1 MEGRNGR
8 LVGRHVLVTGGGTG
22 IGAAIAGRLAA
33 EGARLSLLARNVGRL
48 EEAAREGLDPS
59 ADGAHFTVGC
69 DVRDRDAVEAAVAAA
84 VGACGP
90 LYACVANAGVGGPNG
105 PGDEGGDR
113 WEDLIATNLSG
124 TYHTLQAAR
133 PHLVS
138 GGGARHLV
146 VVSSILA
153 RIGVPGYS
161 GYCASKAGLLG
172 LVRSL
177 AAELAADEVQVNA
190 VCPGWVNTS
199 MATEGLEGMAQAIGT
214 DVEGARKIAMSEVPM
229 GRMSE
234 PADIAGLVAWLISG
248 DARGVTGQALDMN
261 GGAFMS

>member
-1 MEGRNGR
+1 MEGREGA
-8 LVGRHVLVTGGGTG
+8 LAGRHVLVTGGGTG

-33 EGARLSLLARNVGRL
+33 AGARVSLLARDLARL
-48 EEAAREGLDPS
+48 EKVAADLDAS
-59 ADGAHFTVGC
+59 ADGNHFCVSC
-69 DVRDRDAVEAAVAAA
+69 DVVDREAVEAAVAAA
-84 VGACGP
+84 AAACGP
-90 LYACVANAGVGGPNG
+90 LYACVANAGVGGPNS

-113 WEDLIATNLSG
+113 WDELVATNLSG

-133 PHLVS
+133 SVLLPS
-138 GGGARHLV
+138 GEARHLV

-172 LVRSL
+172 LVRAL

-199 MATEGLEGMAQAIGT
+199 MAREGLEGMAQALGT
-214 DVEGARKIAMSEVPM
+214 DVEEARAMAMSEVPM

-234 PADIAGLVAWLISG
+234 PADVAGMVAWLLSG
-248 DARGVTGQALDMN
+248 DARGVTGQSLDMN
-261 GGAFMS
+261 GGAFMG

>member
-1 MEGRNGR
+1 MEGENGH
-8 LVGRHVLVTGGGTG
+8 LAGRHVLVTGGGTG

-33 EGARLSLLARNVGRL
+33 GGARLSLLARDAGRL
-48 EEAAREGLDPS
+48 EEVAGGLDQ
-59 ADGAHFTVGC
+59 ARDGAHFTASC

-84 VGACGP
+84 EGECGP
-90 LYACVANAGVGGPNG
+90 LYACVANAGIGGPNDPAG
-105 PGDEGGDR
+105 EDGDR
-113 WEDLIATNLSG
+113 WDDLVATNLSG

-133 PHLVS
+133 AHLVVGS
-138 GGGARHLV
+138 GARHLV

-172 LVRSL
+172 LVRSM

-199 MATEGLEGMAQAIGT
+199 MATEGLEGMAQAMGT
-214 DVEGARKIAMSEVPM
+214 DVEGARAIAMSEVPM

-234 PADIAGLVAWLISG
+234 PADVAGLVAWLISE

-261 GGAFMS
+261 GGAFMG

>member
-1 MEGRNGR
+1 MEGRNGH
-8 LVGRHVLVTGGGTG
+8 LAGRHVLVTGGGTG
-22 IGAAIAGRLAA
+22 IGAAIARRMAA
-33 EGARLSLLARNVGRL
+33 EGARLSLLARDVGRL
-48 EEAAREGLDPS
+48 EEVAGSLDPS
-59 ADGAHFTVGC
+59 EDGAHFTTSC

-84 VGACGP
+84 AKACGP

-105 PGDEGGDR
+105 PADEGGDR
-113 WEDLIATNLSG
+113 WDDLVATNLSG

-133 PHLVS
+133 AHLAG

-172 LVRSL
+172 LVRSM
-177 AAELAADEVQVNA
+177 AAEFATDEVQVNA

-199 MATEGLEGMAQAIGT
+199 MATEGLEGMAQAMGT
-214 DVEGARKIAMSEVPM
+214 DVDGARAIAMSEVPM

-234 PADIAGLVAWLISG
+234 PADVAGLVAWLVSE